1 MRIFYLITLILI
13 INSCSKDKES
23 CYTIQDKK
31 IISGEYYFFVNNS
44 MGFQTSNNNLGS
56 GVPDP
61 YGSGKVDEETYNSLG
76 IGDKYCL

>member
-1 MRIFYLITLILI
+1 
-13 INSCSKDKES
+13 
-23 CYTIQDKK
+23 
-31 IISGEYYFFVNNS
+31 

-76 IGDKYCL
+76 IGDKYCF

>member
-1 MRIFYLITLILI
+1 MRIFYLLTLILI
-13 INSCSKDKES
+13 INSCSKDNES

-61 YGSGKVDEETYNSLG
+61 YGSGKVDKETFESVSAG
-76 IGDKYCL
+76 EKYCP